1 MTPDIKLSFARVGR
15 KHALRIAH
23 PKRPDQLRF
32 HAAHADSTLPP
43 ASLAPLRDTL
53 VGHVAAINSM
63 TAMALRAAGVS
74 MASGLA
80 LCAPAARQSRSD
92 LATSSRSRNRYL
104 AARNRMSCGDFRNRA
119 REHELVTS
127 AFWSM
132 TDGSVMGKVAAA
144 RLLR

>member
-1 MTPDIKLSFARVGR
+1 MTFNLKFSFARLA
-15 KHALRIAH
+15 HALTLRVA
-23 PKRPDQLRF
+23 RPNPHGMLRLC
-32 HAAHADSTLPP
+32 AAHADSTLPP
-43 ASLAPLRDTL
+43 ASLAPTQCPRL
-53 VGHVAAINSM
+53 GHVAATNSM
-63 TAMALRAAGVS
+63 KAMALRAAGVS

-119 REHELVTS
+119 REHDLVTS

-132 TDGSVMGKVAAA
+132 TDGSVMGKVA
-144 RLLR
+144 RLRVC

>member
-1 MTPDIKLSFARVGR
+1 M
-15 KHALRIAH
+15 
-23 PKRPDQLRF
+23 
-32 HAAHADSTLPP
+32 PP
-43 ASLAPLRDTL
+43 ASLDPLRDTL

-80 LCAPAARQSRSD
+80 LCAPAARQSVT
-92 LATSSRSRNRYL
+92 LRSRDEL
-104 AARNRMSCGDFRNRA
+104 EISKSVPGGPNRMSCGDFRNRA

>member
-80 LCAPAARQSRSD
+80 LCVPAALRSRSD
-92 LATSSRSRNRYL
+92 RAT
-104 AARNRMSCGDFRNRA
+104 C
-119 REHELVTS
+119 
-127 AFWSM
+127 
-132 TDGSVMGKVAAA
+132 
-144 RLLR
+144 